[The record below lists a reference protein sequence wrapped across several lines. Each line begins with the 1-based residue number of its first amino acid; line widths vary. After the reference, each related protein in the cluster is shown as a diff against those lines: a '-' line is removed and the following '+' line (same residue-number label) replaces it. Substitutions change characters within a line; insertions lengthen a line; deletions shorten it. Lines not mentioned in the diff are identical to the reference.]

1 MKRRKRVLTPG
12 RERLAKAMAKTNSV
26 KAAAL
31 EAGMAV
37 TSAYDALRSPDVQAV
52 VWREQ
57 MYRLR
62 VIGVPAAVKALIDV
76 ATSPTARDSARVMA
90 ADKIMQHA
98 KEVSGGDGKP
108 IDQMTADEMQ
118 AQLDEIRSRRA
129 ELATVVD
136 AEVIEPGALD

>member
-1 MKRRKRVLTPG
+1 
-12 RERLAKAMAKTNSV
+12 
-26 KAAAL
+26 
-31 EAGMAV
+31 MAV
-37 TSAYDALRSPDVQAV
+37 TSAYDALRTPDVQAA

-57 MYRLR
+57 MYILR
-62 VIGVPAAVKALIDV
+62 VQGVPVAIKTFIEV
-76 ATSPTARDSARVMA
+76 ATSLTARDSARVMA

-98 KEVSGGDGKP
+98 KEVGGVGEKS

-129 ELATVVD
+129 ELATVID